1 MSILV
6 TPTKQSKEPTYIN
19 LEIGD
24 EEIKLL
30 HKIFEILEG
39 DPLAYDFLEPV
50 DYVALNLPDYP
61 KIIKHPMDLGT
72 CKNNLL
78 NGKYKIFQEFMDD
91 LHLIWE
97 NCRTYNQQK
106 SEIVKCGNACEKKLR
121 SLIEK
126 KFKNVKHEAK
136 APKEDQ
142 LLSNEDKTDLI
153 NKIKEL
159 SNDDLT
165 QIVKIILRACP
176 DGIEDIDSDKL
187 QIKVD
192 FLKYKDLKLI
202 NDYLSKTN
210 GESKTNNNNE
220 NANSD

>member
-1 MSILV
+1 MSSNSSKPAFYKNEITDEDKVIL
-6 TPTKQSKEPTYIN
+6 KEIF
-19 LEIGD
+19 D
-24 EEIKLL
+24 
-30 HKIFEILEG
+30 KIEK
-39 DPLAYDFLEPV
+39 DKNASSFLEPV
-50 DYVALNLPDYP
+50 DYIALNLPDYP

-121 SLIEK
+121 VLIEK
-126 KFKNVKHEAK
+126 KFKNVKHEVK
-136 APKEDQ
+136 TPKEDQ
-142 LLSNEDKTDLI
+142 LLSNEDKTELI
-153 NKIKEL
+153 NKIKEQ
-159 SNDDLT
+159 SNEDLT
-165 QIVKIILRACP
+165 QIGKIILRACP
-176 DGIEDIDSDKL
+176 DGIEDIDNDKL

-210 GESKTNNNNE
+210 EDNKMNNNNE
-220 NANSD
+220 HENSD

>member
-1 MSILV
+1 MSSNSSKPAFYKNEITEEDIEIL
-6 TPTKQSKEPTYIN
+6 KE
-19 LEIGD
+19 
-24 EEIKLL
+24 
-30 HKIFEILEG
+30 IFEKIEK
-39 DPLAYDFLEPV
+39 DKNASSFLLPV

-61 KIIKHPMDLGT
+61 KIIKNPMDLGT

-97 NCRTYNQQK
+97 NCRTYNQPK
-106 SEIVKCGNACEKKLR
+106 SEIVKYGNACEKKLR

-136 APKEDQ
+136 TPKEDQ

-153 NKIKEL
+153 NKIKEQ
-159 SNDDLT
+159 SNEDLT
-165 QIVKIILRACP
+165 QIVKIIVRNCP

-192 FLKYKDLKLI
+192 FLRYKDLKLI
-202 NDYLSKTN
+202 NDYLSKKN
-210 GESKTNNNNE
+210 GESKMNNNNE
-220 NANSD
+220 NENSD